1 MTKTKKICLLT
12 FATIILLAAISLICL
27 FITNINANAD
37 DNSSDKVYYDL
48 NKIAPYTHEIT
59 FSDFRNDDNLETIN
73 DAPAFGCSS
82 VRNGDFYG
90 RNFDYIYNDTPEFVV
105 KMKGSDKRYGSIS
118 VCQHWGLREDELES
132 GKYDKQLELIPNL
145 TLDGINEKGVTAN
158 INVVPYDDVVEVT
171 GTNPDG
177 EKLHMLHMV
186 RFVLDNADSADKAVE
201 LLKTRNIYGNLHKSH
216 YLHMM
221 VADKDK
227 TYIIEFLDNKV
238 VAQEKSGNQQVMT
251 NFYCNLPEIT
261 NHAMGIERYKIL
273 QDGYDTVNS
282 VDAMAD
288 LMKRA
293 SFIHLPE
300 LNLNTAWG
308 SDTGYSQS
316 EIKENTNEEKQF
328 WYDMYLKKYNP
339 FIASESNRKHP
350 DSGVWITV
358 HNTNYDMKNKT
369 LKLYFQQDYNNSYE
383 YKISDDLYKEKPN
396 EVLPTLGICALA
408 SVLLVCAFV
417 AMKKKK

>member
-1 MTKTKKICLLT
+1 MTKTLKKRLILI
-12 FATIILLAAISLICL
+12 FTIFLVVAIAVIGI
-27 FITNINANAD
+27 FKTNANAAD
-37 DNSSDKVYYDL
+37 ESSNKMYYDL

-59 FSDFRNDDNLETIN
+59 FNDFRYDDNLDTIN
-73 DAPAFGCSS
+73 NAPAFGCSS

-105 KMKGSDKRYGSIS
+105 KMKGSDSRYGSIS
-118 VCQHWGLREDELES
+118 VCQHWGLRDDELEA

-145 TLDGINEKGVTAN
+145 ALDGINEKGVTAN
-158 INVVPYDDVVEVT
+158 INVVPYDDVTKVE
-171 GTNPDG
+171 GTNPEG

-186 RFVLDNADSADKAVE
+186 RFVLDKADSADKAVE
-201 LLKTRNIYGNLHKSH
+201 LLKTRNIYGDLHKSH

-227 TYIIEFLDNKV
+227 TYIIEFLDNKL
-238 VAQEKSGNQQVMT
+238 VAQEKTGNEQVMT

-282 VDAMAD
+282 VDSMAE
-288 LMKRA
+288 LMKKA

-300 LNLNTAWG
+300 LNLSTAWG

-316 EIKENTNEEKQF
+316 EIKVNTDEEKTLWF
-328 WYDMYLKKYNP
+328 DLYLKKYNP
-339 FIASESNRKHP
+339 FIASESNRKNP

-369 LKLYFQQDYNNSYE
+369 LKLYFQQDYNKSYDYQLTE
-383 YKISDDLYKEKPN
+383 ELYKEKPN
-396 EVLPTLGICALA
+396 DILPTLAICALA
-408 SVLLVCAFV
+408 SVLIVSAFAV
-417 AMKKKK
+417 MKKKK